1 MNIGEKLQNRRKELG
16 LTLQAVGDACG
27 VTKSTVQKWETGHI
41 ANMRR
46 DRLTRLAQILEVSV
60 DFILGGENFDADTDE
75 MQEYLTLLRERP
87 EMKMLFS
94 VSKKASKEDIEK
106 TVRII
111 EALKT
116 KSE

>member
-1 MNIGEKLQNRRKELG
+1 MEIGEKIQARRKELG

-46 DRLTRLAQILEVSV
+46 DRLMCLAQILEVPI
-60 DFILGGENFDADTDE
+60 DFILGGEQSHAHADE
-75 MQEYLTLLRERP
+75 MEEYLTLLRERP

-106 TVRII
+106 AVRII
-111 EALKT
+111 EALK
-116 KSE
+116 EQ

>member
-1 MNIGEKLQNRRKELG
+1 MNTGDKLRIRRRELG

-27 VTKSTVQKWETGHI
+27 VTKSTVRKWETGDI

-46 DRLTRLAQILEVSV
+46 DRLIQLANVLCVTVDYILDVE
-60 DFILGGENFDADTDE
+60 TDE
-75 MQEYLTLLRERP
+75 DANEMEEYLTLLRERP

-111 EALKT
+111 EALKE
-116 KSE
+116 K